1 MVMNLLDVPKPDEI
15 PSNVPEGEYT
25 LALQRIV
32 KAYSKDAQAPAIKC
46 SLVTLAEES
55 PDQMPVDILNWCSLE
70 SDYVR
75 VLANALAFLDGL
87 GVDRTKLQANLNG
100 EVTDEELN
108 DYLATV
114 VGMQIRCKLT
124 VREYDNRDVN
134 QIDSVVA

>member
-1 MVMNLLDVPKPDEI
+1 MVMNLLDVPKPEDL
-15 PSNVPEGEYT
+15 PSAVPEGEYT
-25 LALQRIV
+25 LVLQRIV
-32 KAYSKDAQAPAIKC
+32 KAYSKETQSPAIKC

-55 PDQMPVDILNWCSLE
+55 NGTPVDILNWCSLE

-87 GVDRTKLQANLNG
+87 GVDRANLQANANG